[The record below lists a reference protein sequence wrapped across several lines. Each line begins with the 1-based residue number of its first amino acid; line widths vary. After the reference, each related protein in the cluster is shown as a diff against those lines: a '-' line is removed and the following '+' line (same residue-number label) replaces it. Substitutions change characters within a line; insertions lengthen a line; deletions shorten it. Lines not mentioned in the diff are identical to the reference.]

1 MDCRTVEPP
10 ATGLEAVANILEA
23 FVESIIS
30 KSGKWEDA
38 PKHAPI
44 SGAMES
50 RFNRLILRM
59 TLRAYRL
66 AMVSRRRRYR
76 APIAAGE
83 NRSSIV
89 RRAAAPIREASEG
102 AEAIRRINS
111 DA

>member
-1 MDCRTVEPP
+1 
-10 ATGLEAVANILEA
+10 LET

-30 KSGKWEDA
+30 KKREMGRRTKTRTDFRSYG
-38 PKHAPI
+38 
-44 SGAMES
+44 S
-50 RFNRLILRM
+50 RFNRLFLRM
-59 TLRAYRL
+59 NLRAYRL